1 MQHKIAHL
9 GAYVVPDEA
18 DGCVWAANPT
28 SLPPIRAQTRRWLA
42 PLALDDDTEHDV
54 VLAVNEAA
62 SNVIDHAYSTPGPT
76 DLVAVKLWTEPDH
89 LYVEVADHG
98 RWRQPNPEPGYRG
111 RGILL
116 MQQVIESVVIHHD
129 QSGTRVL
136 LRQTITR

>member
-42 PLALDDDTEHDV
+42 PLALDEDTGYDV

-62 SNVIDHAYSTPGPT
+62 SNVIDHAYLDTRSHRPGGGETLDRTRP
-76 DLVAVKLWTEPDH
+76 
-89 LYVEVADHG
+89 
-98 RWRQPNPEPGYRG
+98 
-111 RGILL
+111 
-116 MQQVIESVVIHHD
+116 SVRR
-129 QSGTRVL
+129 SG
-136 LRQTITR
+136 